1 MVRMSVKQR
10 RRFET
15 RIRQRLQ
22 TICALLCGLT
32 TLINSAAAG
41 GAVLPIDQ
49 IVAIVDEDVVMLSE
63 LERQRDRVLS
73 QLRQQGTE
81 VPPSSVIEK
90 QILERL
96 ILQKLQL
103 QLADRSGVE
112 VDEETLSKTIAG
124 IAGDNGLSMA
134 EFRKILEEDGFSFRH
149 FRDEIREEL
158 TITRLR
164 QREVQ
169 NRVQVSDREIDNQLS
184 NIHQEGGIETEYR
197 LLHILVATSEEA
209 DQEETTKRLK
219 RVQKVLARVNDGE
232 DFREIAVAVSDGQQA
247 LDGGDLGWRKAS
259 QLPTLF
265 MSFALSARK
274 GDVSEVIRSPS
285 GFHVIKLDGARS
297 GEQVVVNQTKSQHI
311 LIKPNELTST
321 EDALIRLEQLK
332 LRLEGGE
339 RFDELAR
346 SHSDDRGSAMEG
358 GDLGWLSPG
367 DLVPEFE
374 EVMNELAINA
384 ISEPFETQFGWHVV
398 QVLDRRDYDGT
409 EEVRRAKARDIIR
422 QRKGEEEL
430 QAWLR
435 RLRDEAYV
443 EYRIPQ

>member
-1 MVRMSVKQR
+1 MRDISTQQ
-10 RRFET
+10 
-15 RIRQRLQ
+15 RIRTLA
-22 TICALLCGLT
+22 IGLVALIVCAT
-32 TLINSAAAG
+32 AG
-41 GAVLPIDQ
+41 GAEIPIDQ

-81 VPPSSVIEK
+81 VPPPSVIEK

-103 QLADRSGVE
+103 QLADRSGVD

-134 EFRKILEEDGFSFRH
+134 EFRKILEEDGFSFSH

-158 TITRLR
+158 TISRLR
-164 QREVQ
+164 QREVN

-184 NIHQEGGIETEYR
+184 NIHQEGGMESEYR
-197 LLHILVATSEEA
+197 IFHILVATSETA
-209 DQEETTKRLK
+209 DQDEVTDRRDRAREIL
-219 RVQKVLARVNDGE
+219 QRVNSGE
-232 DFREIAVAVSDGQQA
+232 DFQDVAISVSDGQQA

-265 MSFALSARK
+265 ISFALTARK
-274 GDVSEVIRSPS
+274 GDVSDPIRSPS
-285 GFHVIKLDGARS
+285 GFHIIKLDGARS
-297 GEQVVVNQTKSQHI
+297 GEQVVVKQTQARHI

-321 EDALIRLEQLK
+321 EDAKVRLEQLK

-339 RFDELAR
+339 SFSDLAR

-358 GDLGWLSPG
+358 GDLGWVSPG
-367 DLVPEFE
+367 DLVPDFE
-374 EVMNELAINA
+374 EVMNELAVDEV
-384 ISEPFETQFGWHVV
+384 SEPFETPFGWHVV
-398 QVLDRRDYDGT
+398 QVLARRDYDGT
-409 EEVRRAKARDIIR
+409 EEVRRAKARAIIR
-422 QRKGEEEL
+422 KRKGEEEL